1 MLYKARNKV
10 IEFFDKYFSMVSKAK
25 PTAIIGAGL
34 QILTPTYASRITNS
48 SCTIRAGKNTER
60 LLNEIRQVVYSL
72 HQSKEINKKVYNNI
86 IKSIQL

>member
-34 QILTPTYASRITNS
+34 QILTPTHMLQGLPIAL
-48 SCTIRAGKNTER
+48 A
-60 LLNEIRQVVYSL
+60 Q
-72 HQSKEINKKVYNNI
+72 
-86 IKSIQL
+86 